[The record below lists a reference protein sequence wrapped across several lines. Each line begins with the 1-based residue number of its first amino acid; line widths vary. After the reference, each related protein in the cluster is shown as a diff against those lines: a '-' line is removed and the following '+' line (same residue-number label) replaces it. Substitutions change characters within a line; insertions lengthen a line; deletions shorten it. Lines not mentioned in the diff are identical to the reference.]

1 MFYIVLLKYK
11 YLLFLI
17 WEVEVLEIE
26 IKIIKK
32 EIVIVIK
39 SKINLSFIMVDK
51 VLI

>member
-17 WEVEVLEIE
+17 WEVGVLEIE

-39 SKINLSFIMVDK
+39 SKINLSFIMVR
-51 VLI
+51 